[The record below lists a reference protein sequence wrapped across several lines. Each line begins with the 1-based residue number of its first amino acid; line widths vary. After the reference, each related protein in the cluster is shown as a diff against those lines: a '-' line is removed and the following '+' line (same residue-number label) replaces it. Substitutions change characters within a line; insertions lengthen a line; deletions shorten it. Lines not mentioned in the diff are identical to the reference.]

1 MKAQKYEDVEFT
13 INQKID
19 NFKAN
24 IIWKKGGLYLSLS
37 GLFLTDGTT
46 WYELPVRDLDNISII
61 REEPLKLKFKIPSF
75 DVTISGEHA
84 ERLLALRHFLLPYI
98 SGRIHGNEMKA
109 LLKLWA
115 IGVREPLILKKL
127 LGIEEDK
134 VKELIEKARKDKI
147 LHENGDIG
155 PNGNNMLTKD
165 ERDFLGL
172 EE

>member
-1 MKAQKYEDVEFT
+1 MKARKYEDVEF
-13 INQKID
+13 IIDQKTD

-24 IIWKKGGLYLSLS
+24 LIWKKGGLYLSLS

-46 WYELPVRDLDNISII
+46 WYELPVKDLDNISII

-75 DVTISGEHA
+75 DVTISGDHA

-98 SGRIHGNEMKA
+98 SGGAHGNEMKA

-115 IGVREPLILKKL
+115 IGVREPSILKKL
-127 LGIEEDK
+127 LGVDEEK
-134 VKELIEKARKDKI
+134 VMELIQKARKDKV
-147 LHENGDIG
+147 LHENGDIA
-155 PNGNNMLTKD
+155 PNGNNMLTDD

-172 EE
+172 ED